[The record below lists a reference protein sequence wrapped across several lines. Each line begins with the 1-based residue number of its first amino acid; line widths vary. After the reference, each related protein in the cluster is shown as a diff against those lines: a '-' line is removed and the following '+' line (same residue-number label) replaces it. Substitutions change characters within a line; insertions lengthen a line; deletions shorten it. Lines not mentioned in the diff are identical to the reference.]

1 MICQTRTSFTGNPAP
16 TVAVKV
22 EITMVITSPDTTT
35 DTATVSP
42 VKHGFPLRVEQ
53 LMYPFTVV
61 DE

>member
-16 TVAVKV
+16 TVAVKAG
-22 EITMVITSPDTTT
+22 ITMAITSPDTTT

-42 VKHGFPLRVEQ
+42 VKHGFPQGVEQ
-53 LMYPFTVV
+53 QMFPFTVV

>member
-16 TVAVKV
+16 TVAVKA
-22 EITMVITSPDTTT
+22 EITMVTTSPDTTT
-35 DTATVSP
+35 DTATVSH

-53 LMYPFTVV
+53 LMFPSTVV

>member
-22 EITMVITSPDTTT
+22 EIMTVTISPVTTT

-42 VKHGFPLRVEQ
+42 VKPGSPLGVEQ
-53 LMYPFTVV
+53 LMFPLTVV